1 MGAHLNL
8 HKSSCRDFIMSIQE
22 WKNHQTY
29 LIFPHVLEVC
39 FLEKARKNPKWVKRN
54 VVKDFPQQNLWPDE
68 MVNDDIS
75 KKDDKDS
82 MKGISFWIIML
93 MPFVAAIIG

>member
-1 MGAHLNL
+1 MHL
-8 HKSSCRDFIMSIQE
+8 DFFKRSNIPL
-22 WKNHQTY
+22 K
-29 LIFPHVLEVC
+29 
-39 FLEKARKNPKWVKRN
+39 EKI
-54 VVKDFPQQNLWPDE
+54 DDPDE

-93 MPFVAAIIG
+93 MLFVAAIIGLGGYMAGQMLR

>member
-1 MGAHLNL
+1 MHL
-8 HKSSCRDFIMSIQE
+8 DFFKRSNIPL
-22 WKNHQTY
+22 K
-29 LIFPHVLEVC
+29 
-39 FLEKARKNPKWVKRN
+39 EKI
-54 VVKDFPQQNLWPDE
+54 DDPDE

-93 MPFVAAIIG
+93 MPFVAAIVG